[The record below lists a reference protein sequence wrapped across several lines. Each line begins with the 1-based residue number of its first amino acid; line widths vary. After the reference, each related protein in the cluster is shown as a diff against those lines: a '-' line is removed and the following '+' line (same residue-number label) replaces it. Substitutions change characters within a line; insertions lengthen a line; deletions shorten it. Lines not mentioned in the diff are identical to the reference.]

1 METKAT
7 GKKKKVYTVPMQ
19 RCRQTPE
26 MEDCFARTRAG
37 NCSAL
42 VDTEY
47 PCGDCPFYKPP
58 DQLEEEQKRTYER
71 LIRIERVD
79 LIELYEVEH

>member
-47 PCGDCPFYKPP
+47 PCGKCPFYKPL
-58 DQLEEEQKRTYER
+58 DKLEEEQKRTYER